1 MDRFDDIWK
10 NRFNEGDA
18 PIGDWNTPD
27 DDLVWE
33 GIAPHIPQQDDRRRY
48 IWLWWAIGLLM
59 LALLGWVV
67 VKQVVASKNF
77 DVKNVKNQ
85 PIIEATNLKEET
97 DLKNTTFNKNI
108 AESNGN
114 NSTNILNQ
122 ATASLNSA
130 VEAEVVNDEKS
141 TNSTIFEEG
150 NTTISTAKKYTR
162 IERNRQLSSVSSMA
176 ANENIADKIVE
187 TKKQRKI
194 NVLNKIPFL
203 DLENLAQTNTLNSP
217 INYKL
222 PDSKSD
228 KKAKIALSVN
238 AGAVYWQHKISDE
251 YTSDLSPFD
260 FNYDDNW
267 GWQTSLL
274 ATIDVNDYLTPF
286 IGIQYESVTVTS
298 GHNSDLNYN
307 TASEQGSNANEYT
320 QNLATPYG
328 LSEATFRLDRDEN
341 FGEEMT
347 DLTVDFKS
355 KHQIQNW
362 SMPFGLRVYPM
373 GKKQR
378 LQWNASVGMGI
389 NYLSSIQNS
398 LDNVDTHHDF
408 IQYSVDSPAIFN
420 SPTIEQWHYDV
431 RLGTGLDYFINN
443 NLKVNFQ
450 YNWSKGLNP
459 IFQQGDYATKINRH
473 QLSIGIIQ
481 ALNFK

>member
-33 GIAPHIPQQDDRRRY
+33 GIAPHIPQKDKRRRY

-59 LALLGWVV
+59 LTLLGWVAA
-67 VKQVVASKNF
+67 KQIFASEGA

-85 PIIEATNLKEET
+85 PIIEATDLNERTNLMGIT
-97 DLKNTTFNKNI
+97 LNKDK
-108 AESNGN
+108 AESNDN
-114 NSTNILNQ
+114 NFTNIKNQ
-122 ATASLNSA
+122 ATASLEIAAKANVAS
-130 VEAEVVNDEKS
+130 NEKS
-141 TNSTIFEEG
+141 KK
-150 NTTISTAKKYTR
+150 TISTAQKYTR
-162 IERNRQLSSVSSMA
+162 IERNRQLSNISSTA
-176 ANENIADKIVE
+176 ANEKITDKIIE
-187 TKKQRKI
+187 IKKQRNI
-194 NVLNKIPFL
+194 NDLSKVPFL
-203 DLENLAQTNTLNSP
+203 DLNNLAQKNMLNST
-217 INYKL
+217 INCL
-222 PDSKSD
+222 PSDEDDHEKSKT
-228 KKAKIALSVN
+228 ALSVN
-238 AGAVYWQHKISDE
+238 AGAVYWQHKISDQ
-251 YTSDLSPFD
+251 YASDLSPFD
-260 FNYDDNW
+260 FNYGDDW

-274 ATIDVNDYLTPF
+274 ATIDINDYLTPYV
-286 IGIQYESVTVTS
+286 GIQYESVSVTS
-298 GHNSDLNYN
+298 GHNSELNYS
-307 TASEQGSNANEYT
+307 TASEQGTNTNEYT

-378 LQWNASVGMGI
+378 IQWNASVGMGI

-459 IFQQGDYATKINRH
+459 VFQQGDYATKINRH
-473 QLSIGIIQ
+473 QLSIGGIQ
-481 ALNFK
+481 TLNFK